1 MAPNCIVMLAVEIKG
16 FSCEAFRVA
25 KGAAVPIQ
33 YLVPVF
39 KPREMHP
46 GQKRKVHLAI
56 SGQQQ
61 WSAWPESKCAEAG
74 FIPVINQGGRV
85 MFGGDC
91 TGLAL

>member
-1 MAPNCIVMLAVEIKG
+1 MLAVEIKG
-16 FSCEAFRVA
+16 FSCEAFRIA

-33 YLVPVF
+33 YPF
-39 KPREMHP
+39 PFFEPQEIHP

-61 WSAWPESKCAEAG
+61 WSAWPESKCAETG